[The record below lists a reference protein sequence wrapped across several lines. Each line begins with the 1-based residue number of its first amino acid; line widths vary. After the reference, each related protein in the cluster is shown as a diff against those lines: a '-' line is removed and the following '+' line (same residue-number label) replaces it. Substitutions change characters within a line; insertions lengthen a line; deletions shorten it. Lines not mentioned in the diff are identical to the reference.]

1 MPSRSQLVQDRALR
15 SREALV
21 LAATHLWEERSVE
34 DVKVAEICAEAG
46 ISKGLFYFYFDSRE
60 ALAADLVCDDA
71 DRVAEAVEVELASR
85 HTLDDV
91 LRTAITTLGRR
102 ARRRPPPVLS
112 VAVPEW
118 VRAGLASDDRDGL
131 HVPLASTFARIVES
145 GIAARRVRAGV
156 EPDVAG
162 LLLADATMLAVHE
175 WAISD
180 KRQPSLARRLGTR
193 VDLVR
198 QGFGR

>member
-1 MPSRSQLVQDRALR
+1 MPSRSQLRQDRALR
-15 SREALV
+15 SRAALV
-21 LAATHLWEERSVE
+21 AAATDLWEERPFE
-34 DVKVAEICAEAG
+34 DVKVAEICSAAG
-46 ISKGLFYFYFDSRE
+46 ASKGLFYFYFDSRE
-60 ALAADLVCDDA
+60 SVAADLVCDDA
-71 DRVAEAVEVELASR
+71 DRVAEAVDAELASR
-85 HTLDDV
+85 RSLDDV

-102 ARRRPPPVLS
+102 AQRRPQHVLS

-118 VRAGLASDDRDGL
+118 VRAGLATDGRDGQ
-131 HVPLASTFARIVES
+131 HVPLAVTFARIVES
-145 GIAARRVRAGV
+145 GLVSRRVRTGV

-162 LLLADATMLAVHE
+162 LLLADAAMLAVHE
-175 WAISD
+175 WAVSD

>member
-1 MPSRSQLVQDRALR
+1 
-15 SREALV
+15 
-21 LAATHLWEERSVE
+21 
-34 DVKVAEICAEAG
+34 
-46 ISKGLFYFYFDSRE
+46 
-60 ALAADLVCDDA
+60 
-71 DRVAEAVEVELASR
+71 
-85 HTLDDV
+85 
-91 LRTAITTLGRR
+91 
-102 ARRRPPPVLS
+102 
-112 VAVPEW
+112 
-118 VRAGLASDDRDGL
+118 VRAGLATDPHGL